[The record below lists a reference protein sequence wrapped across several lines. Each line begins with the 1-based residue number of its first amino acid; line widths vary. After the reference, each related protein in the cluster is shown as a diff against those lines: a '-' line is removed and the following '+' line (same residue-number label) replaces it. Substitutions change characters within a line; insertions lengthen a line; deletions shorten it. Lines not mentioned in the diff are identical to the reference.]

1 MSAHPLRVAVIV
13 ASTREGRFGPTIAAW
28 FAGEA
33 AHRADMTAEIVDL
46 ANADPIA
53 TDGSITTKSSI
64 APGSIAGE
72 REIAPGSITGEREIA
87 PGSITGKRE
96 ITDGSITDGRSIT
109 EQLGAA
115 DAFVVVTPEYNH
127 SYPAPLKAV
136 LDSHSREWLA
146 KPVGF
151 VSYGGLSGG
160 LRAVEHLRPIFSE
173 LHAVTVRDTVSFHGG
188 RSCFGPDGLP
198 LDLKEPAAAAHRLL
212 DRIAWWGLTLRDAHQ
227 ARPYATA

>member
-1 MSAHPLRVAVIV
+1 MPVPPLRVAVIV
-13 ASTREGRFGPTIAAW
+13 ASTREGRFGPTVAAW

-33 AHRADMTAEIVDL
+33 RRRADLDVQVVDL
-46 ANADPIA
+46 ADAA
-53 TDGSITTKSSI
+53 TVT
-64 APGSIAGE
+64 A
-72 REIAPGSITGEREIA
+72 R
-87 PGSITGKRE
+87 
-96 ITDGSITDGRSIT
+96 
-109 EQLGAA
+109 LGAA

-136 LDSHSREWLA
+136 IDGHFREWLA

-160 LRAVEHLRPIFSE
+160 LRAVEHLRPVFAE

-198 LDLKEPAAAAHRLL
+198 LDPEVPGAAAQLLL
-212 DRIAWWGLTLRDAHQ
+212 DRLAWWGLTLRDAHE
-227 ARPYATA
+227 ARPYVTA